1 MLPFVSKIERKSM
14 KEQQFIERHIKILE
28 DELATAKKFLASVM
42 ARSQTTSPYV
52 SLNGA
57 KPGYGTIS
65 EDVRAAIARL
75 GNRFTIKDIEVSLSE
90 MSKKIDRLTI
100 ARCIN
105 RLLLAKKP
113 EIKVVRK
120 GKGRKA
126 ARYGKVT

>member
-1 MLPFVSKIERKSM
+1 M

-28 DELATAKKFLASVM
+28 DELATAKKFLASVL
-42 ARSQTTSPYV
+42 ARNQTTSPYV
-52 SLNGA
+52 SLNGS
-57 KPGYGTIS
+57 KPGYGKIS

-75 GNRFTIKDIEVSLSE
+75 RNRFTIKDVEISLSE
-90 MSKKIDRLTI
+90 MGKKIDRLTI

-105 RLLLAKKP
+105 RLLIAKKP
-113 EIKVVRK
+113 EIRVVRK